1 MDRRLSAALGSALIL
16 LPVLVWSRG
25 DRPAER
31 PAPAKLPTA
40 LGAIH
45 PRLSPDGSTLAF
57 SYQGKFGP
65 APVLAA
71 P

>member
-1 MDRRLSAALGSALIL
+1 LRRRLIAALGTVLIL
-16 LPVLVWSRG
+16 LPALLWSRR
-25 DRPAER
+25 DEPAARPTKV
-31 PAPAKLPTA
+31 KLPRA
-40 LGAIH
+40 LGAIQ